1 MDKSL
6 WGEMEE
12 ESSSEEE
19 SEEEEEE
26 EEDTSG
32 LVTPGPEGWVKWEQ
46 TTITEG
52 TLPWILE
59 PLKFFKM
66 TSYMS
71 YRVNH

>member
-1 MDKSL
+1 MLQTTVVEEEIDKTL

-32 LVTPGPEGWVKWEQ
+32 LVTPGPEGYDN
-46 TTITEG
+46 
-52 TLPWILE
+52 LPFCIGQFFSE
-59 PLKFFKM
+59 PGQICLG
-66 TSYMS
+66 S
-71 YRVNH
+71 